1 MAREF
6 QQQGLRRTK
15 NGQLTTRQITHG
27 DLDSLPGSSLR
38 TSSKIIAE
46 PRDIS
51 RERWVQRTRR
61 DEDTRVYEPW
71 HAATR
76 DTHDKADSHD
86 AQAYKDERI
95 PLANSIA
102 EPRDNNSQD
111 GGGDINGYGEEL
123 GCGRGISECADDGWE
138 EEGYAV

>member
-61 DEDTRVYEPW
+61 DEDTRVYEPR

-111 GGGDINGYGEEL
+111 GCADVDGYCKKL
-123 GCGRGISECADDGWE
+123 GRRRAVSECADDRGKE
-138 EEGYAV
+138 

>member
-1 MAREF
+1 MASES
-6 QQQGLRRTK
+6 QKQGLWHRR
-15 NGQLTTRQITHG
+15 NGQLTTCQITHG
-27 DLDSLPGSSLR
+27 DLDSLPSSSLR

-46 PRDIS
+46 PCDIT
-51 RERWVQRTRR
+51 RERWIQRTSR

-111 GGGDINGYGEEL
+111 GCGDVDGYCKKL
-123 GCGRGISECADDGWE
+123 GRRRAVSECADDRGKE
-138 EEGYAV
+138 

>member
-1 MAREF
+1 MRNA
-6 QQQGLRRTK
+6 
-15 NGQLTTRQITHG
+15 QLTTRQITHG

-61 DEDTRVYEPW
+61 DEDTRVYEPR